1 MKIKIPLFRIYW
13 DENDIQAVSEL
24 IKRGGYWATGPE
36 IEKFEKLIA
45 KYVGCEYSVVFNSGT
60 SALQAILMAINIKK
74 GDEVIVPSL
83 SFVSTSN
90 SVLFTGGKPVF
101 ADIENKTFS
110 LDEEDVKR
118 KITRKTKAIIPVH
131 YAGCPGYY
139 IKSIKDIA
147 EDKNIYLIEDAA
159 AALGAKID
167 QQKVGTFGD
176 AAMFSFCQN
185 KIITTGEGGVITSNS
200 KELHRKLKLLVSHGK
215 MGNNY
220 ISIGYNFR
228 MPSMNAALGIS
239 QLMKIDKL
247 IKMRRNLA
255 NSYNSLL
262 EDIRDIKLNFP
273 PKRFFHVYWIYHI
286 LIEGNFREKLRQHL
300 LNSGV
305 YSKLY
310 YEPIHLTRYYKKLF
324 NYSKGTLPNTED
336 FCNKSLSLP
345 IFPSMKKEEINYIV
359 QCIKELMI

>member
-1 MKIKIPLFRIYW
+1 MNIKIPLFKIYW
-13 DENDIQAVSEL
+13 DKNDIQAVSEV
-24 IKRGGYWATGPE
+24 IKRGSYWAIGPE
-36 IEKFEKLIA
+36 VEKFEKLIA
-45 KYVGCEYSVVFNSGT
+45 EYVGTEHAVVFNSGT
-60 SALQAILMAINIKK
+60 SALHAILLAINIKK
-74 GDEVIVPSL
+74 GDEVIVPSM
-83 SFVSTSN
+83 SFISTSN

-101 ADIENKTFS
+101 ADIENRTFS
-110 LDEEDVKR
+110 LDDEDINK

-131 YAGCPGYY
+131 YAGCPSYC
-139 IKSIKDIA
+139 IKKIRDIA
-147 EDKNIYLIEDAA
+147 EDKNIFLIEDAA

-185 KIITTGEGGVITSNS
+185 KIITTGEGGVITTNS
-200 KELHRKLKLLVSHGK
+200 KKLYNKLKLLVSHGK
-215 MGNNY
+215 MGGNY
-220 ISIGYNFR
+220 ISIGYNLR
-228 MPSMNAALGIS
+228 MASMNAALGIS

-247 IKMRRNLA
+247 IKMRRNIA
-255 NSYNSLL
+255 SKYNSQLKN
-262 EDIRDIKLNFP
+262 IKNIDLILP
-273 PKRFFHVYWIYHI
+273 PDHFFHVYWIYSI
-286 LIEGNFREKLRQHL
+286 LIEGNLKGKLKQHL

-310 YEPIHLTRYYKKLF
+310 YDPIHLTQYYKKL
-324 NYSKGTLPNTED
+324 YSYSIGTLQNTED